1 MKVTSRTNTL
11 LSLTS
16 KANPI
21 VIFVWCT
28 IICLFVLSPNIEQ
41 LLLVRTPLQ
50 FLAQP
55 ILYVPFILT
64 TLVYAVSVKKSV
76 HFDRTSNNIYIE
88 ETSLLKKTQ
97 KQVPFMQVSSVEGIE
112 RTHYSNKKVS
122 YYYDIFLNL
131 KDSTSVLVGASTKK
145 YSAKE
150 RELNQPDPLLTEI
163 STFLGV
169 TYKTTKI
176 NMEDILGPL
185 NRTNAKMP
193 ALVKLVMHNGIS
205 PRITIGNNTTPQ
217 DHAQLKQLTEQ
228 MAMHLLNK
236 KSSNGVIQPTDK
248 TFNNL
253 DSVQQQNQTKNNT
266 DTFATNTDPFK
277 SI

>member
-16 KANPI
+16 KANPL

-28 IICLFVLSPNIEQ
+28 IICVFVLSPNIEQ
-41 LLLVRTPLQ
+41 LLLIRTPLQ
-50 FLAQP
+50 LLAQP
-55 ILYVPFILT
+55 VLYVPFILT
-64 TLVYAVSVKKSV
+64 ALVYAVSIKKSV

-97 KQVPFMQVSSVEGIE
+97 KQVPFMKVSNVEGIE

-131 KDSTSVLVGASTKK
+131 KDGTSVLVGASSKK

-150 RELNQPDPLLTEI
+150 RELSQPDPLITEI
-163 STFLGV
+163 SVFLGV
-169 TYKTTKI
+169 SYKTTKI
-176 NMEDILGPL
+176 NMEDLLSPL
-185 NRTNAKMP
+185 NMTNTKMP
-193 ALVKLVMHNGIS
+193 ALIKLVMHNGIS

-217 DHAQLKQLTEQ
+217 DHVQLKQLTEQ
-228 MAMHLLNK
+228 MAMQLSNK
-236 KSSNGVIQPTDK
+236 KSSNGGVQPTDK
-248 TFNNL
+248 TFNNF
-253 DSVQQQNQTKNNT
+253 DSTQQQDQNKINT
-266 DTFATNTDPFK
+266 QPLTTNTDPFK